1 METSAGEE
9 TKPGRGE
16 SWALGS
22 VVGYA
27 SANIFDRVAVAQA
40 DPLIGPF
47 LRGLPS
53 LLLGIF
59 LVWKNGTLGQVR
71 PGSSQYVGRRA
82 VFSFVGAG
90 ALSTL
95 GLFAYYFAV
104 ETGGVIITT
113 PVQETYVIWGTLIAW
128 FFLHERFHGFVL
140 LGVFLISLGL
150 VSLSLGEL
158 RGTPIS
164 AQWYWAIPLAL
175 FTALTYGV
183 SGVLWRDGQLRGA
196 HQSTA
201 ILLQFTTSVAVGL
214 MGLAAM
220 GRLGLLVTTP
230 RRAILSLLA
239 SGVLSGVIAIYC
251 IFTALRL
258 MEVARVYAITSLTP
272 LVATLFAHFFL
283 DEYLNL
289 TMLAGVVLISI
300 GVTLT
305 QTFKSRSQESE
316 VRRQK
321 SEARSQKGF

>member
-1 METSAGEE
+1 MKTPTGKE

-27 SANIFDRVAVAQA
+27 SANIFDRVAVAHA
-40 DPLIGPF
+40 DPLIALMGPV

-53 LLLGIF
+53 LLLGVF

-71 PGSSQYVGRRA
+71 PGSEQYVGRRA
-82 VFSFVGAG
+82 VLSFVGAG

-128 FFLHERFHGFVL
+128 FLLHERFHGFVL
-140 LGVFLISLGL
+140 LGVCLIFLGL

-158 RGTPIS
+158 RGAPIS
-164 AQWYWAIPLAL
+164 PHWYWAIPLAL

-214 MGLAAM
+214 AGLAAM

-230 RRAILSLLA
+230 RRAALALLV

-258 MEVARVYAITSLTP
+258 MEVARVYAFTSLTP
-272 LVATLFAHFFL
+272 IMATLSAHFFL
-283 DEYLNL
+283 GEYLNL
-289 TMLAGVVLISI
+289 TMLAGVVLISV

-305 QTFKSRSQESE
+305 QTFKSRSQES
-316 VRRQK
+316 
-321 SEARSQKGF
+321 G